1 MMRLTLTFVVFLVI
15 LMTSSA
21 FVTKNAIRYPRGT
34 RVQVMQD
41 PFTSITSSNIVNPF
55 ISITSSSTII
65 ATIDADIAKISNEDF
80 GLVFAGGI
88 LVMVGGVLSA
98 LIVGF
103 ILEKSNNYAQIVADS
118 YAEGGD
124 DAFLNS
130 LSLEDREKAKEML
143 EKLRQSKGGKGV
155 SVDTIVETPEVK
167 VISEIPK
174 RETATMFNDYS
185 D

>member
-1 MMRLTLTFVVFLVI
+1 MMRLTLAFVI
-15 LMTSSA
+15 LLVNLMTNCA

-34 RVQVMQD
+34 PVQVMQD
-41 PFTSITSSNIVNPF
+41 PF
-55 ISITSSSTII
+55 TSSSTII

-155 SVDTIVETPEVK
+155 SVDTKVETPEVK